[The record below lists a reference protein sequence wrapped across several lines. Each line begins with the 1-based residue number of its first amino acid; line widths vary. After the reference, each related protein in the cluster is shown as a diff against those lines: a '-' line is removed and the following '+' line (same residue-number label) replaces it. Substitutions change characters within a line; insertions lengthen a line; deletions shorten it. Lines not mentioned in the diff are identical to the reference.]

1 MMFFLYFLIFVSGS
15 VTVTCPAKK
24 MIMIRPCERLSPC
37 HYAFIFSVTNANIH
51 HTNHLFLFSLTILDR
66 SSVMVTSLAP
76 TMITTASRCACL
88 SPSPYVFFTSVMN
101 STIHHASHLFLFS
114 LIFRKPGT
122 SPIVPRFAR
131 ASGKGQVDPAA
142 DPSTQGSSARDQDG
156 LQG

>member
-1 MMFFLYFLIFVSGS
+1 MSLRFYIFRDECYYSSHKSFVSFFFDYLRSKLRNGDKS
-15 VTVTCPAKK
+15 GTDDDHDRKPLCVP
-24 MIMIRPCERLSPC
+24 LS
-37 HYAFIFSVTNANIH
+37 I
-51 HTNHLFLFSLTILDR
+51 SLR
-66 SSVMVTSLAP
+66 F
-76 TMITTASRCACL
+76 
-88 SPSPYVFFTSVMN
+88 FFTSVMN
-101 STIHHASHLFLFS
+101 STIHHASHLFLFL